1 MTMSS
6 IQPAQ
11 QNFLDAMA
19 KLYKEGESTD
29 AYIVCQD
36 TRKPVHT
43 VILVARSPS
52 FFGAKLKRWCD
63 DKREIVLENCD
74 PEVLDIVVN
83 YMYGIEIPDLDCV
96 KLCKVLDLSEMF
108 LMADLKAHVED
119 LAVNILNKSNVKV
132 LCAKADMFSCSKLVE
147 ACARLMV
154 KEGISLDKEE
164 VKKMPDAATVLLN
177 YYKVEAD
184 QKKVLNMKVAEL
196 EAKVQKLERNTRNLS
211 SVSIRRSICENITQK
226 VVWVE
231 DHRKRSFLFDL
242 FDAAGLGTKDLEG
255 EAAKTLVFMETKRGA
270 DSLARFLHDKGFPV
284 TSIHEDCTQREREE
298 AVRRFKSGQTLI
310 LVATAVASRG
320 LDFPNA
326 RHVINF
332 DMPSDVE
339 EYICRIG
346 RTLRMGNLGLATSF
360 FNENNRSLA
369 KDLAALI
376 VETNQEL
383 PSWLKTM
390 SLNSS

>member
-29 AYIVCQD
+29 AYLVCQD

-83 YMYGIEIPDLDCV
+83 YMYGIEIPDLDCD

-119 LAVNILNKSNVKV
+119 LAVNILNKSNVKI
-132 LCAKADMFSCSKLVE
+132 LCAKAEMFSCSQLLE
-147 ACARLMV
+147 ACVWLMV

-164 VKKMPDAATVLLN
+164 VKKMPDAATFLL
-177 YYKVEAD
+177 KSLKAETD
-184 QKKVLNMKVAEL
+184 KKKALEMKVAEL
-196 EAKVQKLERNTRNLS
+196 EAKVKKWERNTRNVS

-226 VVWVE
+226 VIWVE
-231 DHRKRSFLFDL
+231 EHDKKSFLLDL
-242 FDAAGLGTKDLEG
+242 MTAGLGAKGLDED
-255 EAAKTLVFMETKRGA
+255 APKTLVFVKTRYEAETLDK
-270 DSLARFLHDKGFPV
+270 LLHRKGFPV
-284 TSIHEDCTQREREE
+284 TSFHEDLTPHERED
-298 AVRRFKSGQTLI
+298 ASRRCKGTPTI
-310 LVATAVASRG
+310 IATAAASRG
-320 LDFPNA
+320 LDIPNVY
-326 RHVINF
+326 HVINF

-346 RTLRMGNLGLATSF
+346 RTWRMGNFGLATSF
-360 FNENNRSLA
+360 FNKKNRSLA

-376 VETNQEL
+376 VEMNREL

>member
-1 MTMSS
+1 MSS

-83 YMYGIEIPDLDCV
+83 YMYGIEIPDLDCI

-177 YYKVEAD
+177 SYKAEAD
-184 QKKVLNMKVAEL
+184 QKKVLEMMKVAEL
-196 EAKVQKLERNTRNLS
+196 DAEVQKLEAEVQKLYAILS
-211 SVSIRRSICENITQK
+211 R
-226 VVWVE
+226 
-231 DHRKRSFLFDL
+231 
-242 FDAAGLGTKDLEG
+242 
-255 EAAKTLVFMETKRGA
+255 
-270 DSLARFLHDKGFPV
+270 
-284 TSIHEDCTQREREE
+284 
-298 AVRRFKSGQTLI
+298 
-310 LVATAVASRG
+310 
-320 LDFPNA
+320 
-326 RHVINF
+326 
-332 DMPSDVE
+332 
-339 EYICRIG
+339 
-346 RTLRMGNLGLATSF
+346 
-360 FNENNRSLA
+360 
-369 KDLAALI
+369 
-376 VETNQEL
+376 
-383 PSWLKTM
+383 
-390 SLNSS
+390 

>member
-36 TRKPVHT
+36 NRKPVHT

-52 FFGAKLKRWCD
+52 FLGAKLKRWCD
-63 DKREIVLENCD
+63 DMKEIVLDDCD
-74 PEVLDIVVN
+74 PEVLDIVVS

-96 KLCKVLDLSEMF
+96 KLCNVLDVSEMF

-119 LAVNILNKSNVKV
+119 LAINILNKSNVKV
-132 LCAKADMFSCSKLVE
+132 LCEKAEMFSCSQLLE
-147 ACARLMV
+147 ACVQLMV
-154 KEGISLDKEE
+154 KEGISLDKKE
-164 VKKMPDAATVLLN
+164 VNKMPNAATVFLKSL
-177 YYKVEAD
+177 KVETD
-184 QKKVLNMKVAEL
+184 KMKKMLEMKVVEL
-196 EAKVQKLERNTRNLS
+196 EAKVKKLEGNARS
-211 SVSIRRSICENITQK
+211 IGSVSIRRSIYENITQK

-231 DHRKRSFLFDL
+231 EHDKRSFLLDIMAASL
-242 FDAAGLGTKDLEG
+242 SLDGDAPQTMVFVKTKNE
-255 EAAKTLVFMETKRGA
+255 A
-270 DSLARFLHDKGFPV
+270 DSLELVLHLEGFLV
-284 TSIHEDCTQREREE
+284 TSIHEDRTHRERED
-298 AVRRFKSGQTLI
+298 ALRRFKGGHIPTI
-310 LVATAVASRG
+310 IATAVASRG
-320 LDFPNA
+320 LDIPNVN
-326 RHVINF
+326 HVINF
-332 DMPSDVE
+332 DMPSNVE

-346 RTLRMGNLGLATSF
+346 RTWRMGNLGLATSF